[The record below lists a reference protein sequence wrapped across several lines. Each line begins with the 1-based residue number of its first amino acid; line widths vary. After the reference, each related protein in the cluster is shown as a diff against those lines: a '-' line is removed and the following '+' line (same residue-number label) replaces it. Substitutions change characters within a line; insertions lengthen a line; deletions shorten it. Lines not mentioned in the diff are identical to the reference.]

1 VKFDLQPRGDYAE
14 LAGSG
19 RLNMVG
25 APELREA
32 VAAALE
38 SGHRNIVLNLG
49 ETDFMDSSGLGALV
63 GCLKA
68 ARQAGGDLRIA
79 NIGPQLEM
87 VLKLTSMDRILT
99 PYPTAEEAFSR
110 G

>member
-1 VKFDLQPRGDYAE
+1 MKFAVEERDGYTEVAAQ
-14 LAGSG
+14 G

-25 APELREA
+25 APLLKSTVTGAIEA
-32 VAAALE
+32 
-38 SGHRNIVLNLG
+38 GHRLLVLNLAG
-49 ETDFMDSSGLGALV
+49 TEFMDSSGLGALV

-79 NIGPQLEM
+79 NVREQVEM

-99 PYPTAEEAFSR
+99 PYLHVEDAYRDA
-110 G
+110 

>member
-1 VKFDLQPRGDYAE
+1 MKFAVEERDGYTEVAAQ
-14 LAGSG
+14 G

-25 APELREA
+25 APLLKSTVTDAIEA
-32 VAAALE
+32 
-38 SGHRNIVLNLG
+38 GHRLLVLNLAG
-49 ETDFMDSSGLGALV
+49 TEFMDSSGLGALV

-79 NIGPQLEM
+79 NVREQVEM

-99 PYPTAEEAFSR
+99 PYLHVEDAYRDA
-110 G
+110 